1 MEEKEEQTCVLVLPS
16 LRSIAGTFT
25 KQQLEDSADLEL
37 RVPGFDTPMKLNKVF
52 LVTASQLFANALKNA
67 DCAWLRMEDANARLV
82 KMEWVAQSTD
92 PATEGAAVQNVLKL
106 CYGQEASVDT
116 HTAAATIAIM
126 NAMQFR
132 DAQATDQL
140 VEWMKEQ
147 ANQDVAM
154 GIRMVCE
161 CGMFERLYNNIGGKE
176 VAVELAGHVMTRVDL
191 KKHWD
196 EALVDELMEL
206 PPIFVVAV
214 EYGSAHDKFMAMRRY
229 IKYNE
234 QVMSIED
241 KEELL
246 RQCGLSELDS
256 KDADRLCMLGVFSE
270 KELNTVLC
278 AVLRRTE
285 SKLGATEKELQAS
298 EMERVEQGKRLATIA
313 KQLDQKEKELQE
325 WYNFTNQLPLGALSD
340 LLKCQAPAKALDLK
354 GERLNSLKHTLL
366 NGRVNHAELD
376 RQNN

>member
-1 MEEKEEQTCVLVLPS
+1 MDKEEQTCVLVLPS

-154 GIRMVCE
+154 GIRMVWE
-161 CGMFERLYNNIGGKE
+161 CARFERLYNNTGRKE

-298 EMERVEQGKRLATIA
+298 ETKRAEQEKRLENIV

-340 LLKCQAPAKALDLK
+340 LLKCQAPAKALDLT
-354 GERLNSLKHTLL
+354 GENLNTYKHSLLK
-366 NGRVNHAELD
+366 
-376 RQNN
+376 